1 MTATRRRRRGSS
13 GRGGAAAVF
22 EQRHRLP
29 SRFERQLRVGGASD
43 LRGGSFVDIGVLEQ
57 SHFELQGQHALH
69 GPVDLRF
76 GDVARFRGL
85 AE

>member
-13 GRGGAAAVF
+13 GRGVCGH
-22 EQRHRLP
+22 RHLLP

>member
-13 GRGGAAAVF
+13 GRGVVLT
-22 EQRHRLP
+22 QTQPHRLP
-29 SRFERQLRVGGASD
+29 GRFERQLRVGGASD

-69 GPVDLRF
+69 GPIDLRF

>member
-13 GRGGAAAVF
+13 GRVPL
-22 EQRHRLP
+22 RLP

>member
-13 GRGGAAAVF
+13 GRVPLRF

-29 SRFERQLRVGGASD
+29 GRFERQLRVGGASD

>member
-13 GRGGAAAVF
+13 GRVP
-22 EQRHRLP
+22 L
-29 SRFERQLRVGGASD
+29 RFSSSVERQLRVGGASD

>member
-13 GRGGAAAVF
+13 GRVPLRFSSSVTDCPG
-22 EQRHRLP
+22 
-29 SRFERQLRVGGASD
+29 RFERQLRVGGASD

>member
-1 MTATRRRRRGSS
+1 M
-13 GRGGAAAVF
+13 
-22 EQRHRLP
+22 
-29 SRFERQLRVGGASD
+29 GGASD
-43 LRGGSFVDIGVLEQ
+43 LCGGSFVDIGVLEQ

>member
-1 MTATRRRRRGSS
+1 MQA
-13 GRGGAAAVF
+13 
-22 EQRHRLP
+22 
-29 SRFERQLRVGGASD
+29 LRAGVDADLKGGASD

>member
-13 GRGGAAAVF
+13 GRVPLRF
-22 EQRHRLP
+22 
-29 SRFERQLRVGGASD
+29 SSSFERQLRVGGASD